1 MYLKT
6 LSIHGFKSFA
16 DKTNFE
22 FHKGVTGI
30 VGPNGCGKSNVVDAI
45 RWVLGETSAKALRGE
60 EMADVIF
67 NGTDKRKPVGMA
79 EVTLTMADCEQSL
92 NVDYNEVAI
101 CRRVFRDGRSE
112 YRLNNTVCR
121 LKDIHDLFAGTGVGR
136 AAYSI
141 MAQGQIDMLL
151 SSKPEDRR
159 TVFEEAAGITKFKG
173 QKREAL
179 RKLEYTEAN
188 LLRVQDVIAEVKRQM
203 GSLQRQAAKAKRYQ
217 VLLDDSRMLDTHLAH
232 KHYTDFSAEKSES
245 ENHVRMMTEQ
255 LEQVQARLQTAEMEA
270 LETREAYHSIESQIN
285 QLRGQIQEFRSQVQ
299 SAEGRIGFN
308 NERNEELLMRIRQ
321 NEEQIEIGRGTLD
334 QQRRDLLTADE
345 QMDLLRETIETRQ
358 AALNEHLTVHNSI
371 VPDRTRLDDDRR
383 AVREMIRQFEG
394 QIAAAESRAQSLN
407 SQISNDRQRHETL
420 AHDLQNAAHAKE
432 ASQVEFDHLQQMI
445 AELEQNR
452 NDLDER
458 AKTCARD
465 IIEKRRQRDALMEQ
479 LNELQ
484 RAVTQRRSRVEIIEQ
499 LLQKGEG
506 LAEGTQ
512 QVLKGMDNPE
522 VYSVGVRGILASSI
536 EVEPQFITPIE
547 AALRDHLQ
555 AVLLTDSELAGQI
568 LDRLANQKLGK
579 AALLPTDFA
588 TMRPQPDRQFV
599 PEGCIA
605 WAIDKVRAKPGVQDI
620 TDRLLGNVLIVDDL
634 HTALRMKR
642 TLRDVAIA
650 TMKGEFVAAD
660 GIIHGGATKE
670 EGASTLRREAEVR
683 ALKAELEGLEF
694 QLLEKEE
701 AAEQMRQQVED
712 MQREEVTLR
721 EQSQRSREE
730 FSQLTGQLS
739 VVQRALQQ
747 AVTKLES
754 VEWDQNQITTR
765 IQGAEAQ
772 IQWQL
777 EEAKVAREQLEGA
790 REHEQQLEVEMEAFL
805 RRELESSERL
815 NELRSALALEQNSLH
830 SIERQKAPMASR
842 LHELESTIHR
852 FENEIAA
859 WRGRIE
865 QSTAESARFAEQ
877 VESQRGAIAN
887 IEEHLQGRTEERAAA
902 FERVNALESQ
912 LVQLRQQAQGLSESR
927 NRIEVQLTRVDLRLE
942 NLINQVQERYNF
954 HISAFE
960 PDYHALMLTID
971 EQKRN
976 RNRGKKGV
984 AAETESASAPESSA
998 DEPSAPQPEE
1008 TVSAALADE
1017 EVDIDDITLPGEE
1030 GQPDWDFVSA
1040 IVGEVRQKLESIG
1053 PVNLDAIQEF
1063 EELEERHNFLDNQY
1077 NDLVRSKEELLEVI
1091 AKINDTTKTM
1101 FSETFAQ
1108 VRVNF
1113 QNNFRELF
1121 GPTAKADL
1129 MLIDDEDPLESGI
1142 DIIAKPPGKKLQT
1155 ITLLSGG
1162 ERSMTA
1168 VALLFSIYQVKPSP
1182 FCVLDELD
1190 APLDES
1196 NISRFLKML
1205 DNFID
1210 NSQFIIVT
1218 HNKRTMGR
1226 ADVIYGVTMQEFGVS
1241 KPVGVRMTENNERQ
1255 KRTPRQEEL
1264 QITAEVDAE
1273 ESHHRETTA
1282 PPTMIV
1288 SEDDVAAAEQAV
1300 EEAVADRTEAK
1311 AAAATK
1317 AAAKKAKKGAK
1328 AAAAMAEGDE
1338 SIEEGTEAAAES
1350 EVAEAEAA
1358 TAEAQTETEVGNED
1372 EPALAS

>member
-6 LSIHGFKSFA
+6 LTIHGFKSFA

-79 EVTLTMADCEQSL
+79 EVTLVMADCEQAL
-92 NVDYNEVAI
+92 GVDYNEVAI

-112 YRLNNTVCR
+112 YRLNGTVCR

-203 GSLQRQAAKAKRYQ
+203 GSLQRQAAKARRYQ

-232 KHYTDFSAEKSES
+232 KHYVDFSAEKSEA

-255 LEQVQARLQTAEMEA
+255 LDAVQGQLQAAEHEA

-285 QLRGQIQEFRSQVQ
+285 QLRGQMQELRSQVQ

-308 NERNEELLMRIRQ
+308 NERNEELQMRIRQ
-321 NEEQIEIGRGTLD
+321 NEEQIEHGRETLE
-334 QQRRDLLTADE
+334 QQRRELLSADE
-345 QMDLLRETIETRQ
+345 QMDHLRATIETRQ
-358 AALNEHLTVHNSI
+358 QALNEHLTHHNSI
-371 VPDRTRLDDDRR
+371 VPDRSRLDEDRR

-394 QIAAAESRAQSLN
+394 QIAASESRVQSLHH
-407 SQISNDRQRHETL
+407 QITNDRQRLETL
-420 AHDLQNAAHAKE
+420 AHDLQSAAQAK
-432 ASQVEFDHLQQMI
+432 ATSQVEFDHLQQMI
-445 AELEQNR
+445 AELEQSR

-458 AKTCARD
+458 AKTYARD
-465 IIEKRRQRDALMEQ
+465 ILEKRRQRDELMEQ

-484 RAVTQRRSRVEIIEQ
+484 RAVTQRRSRIEILEQ
-499 LLQKGEG
+499 LLLKGEG

-522 VYSVGVRGILASSI
+522 VFSVGVRGILASSI
-536 EVEPQFITPIE
+536 EVEPSFITPIE

-568 LDRLANQKLGK
+568 LDRLADQKLGK
-579 AALLPTDFA
+579 AALLPADFL
-588 TMRPQPDRQFV
+588 TMRPQPDRQLV

-605 WAIDKVRAKPGVQDI
+605 WAIDKVRAKPGIQDI
-620 TDRLLGNVLIVDDL
+620 TDRLLGNVLIVEDL

-642 TLRDVAIA
+642 TLRDVAVA
-650 TMKGEFVAAD
+650 TLKGEFIGAD
-660 GIIHGGATKE
+660 GIIHGGATQE

-683 ALKAELEGLEF
+683 ALKAELEGLEY

-701 AAEQMRQQVED
+701 AAAQLRHQLEE
-712 MQREEVTLR
+712 MQREEVALR

-730 FSQLTGQLS
+730 FSQLTGQVS

-754 VEWDQNQITTR
+754 LEWDQSQINQR
-765 IQGAEAQ
+765 IQAAEAQ
-772 IQWQL
+772 IQWQQ
-777 EEAKVAREQLEGA
+777 EEAKIAKEQLDGA

-805 RRELESSERL
+805 RRELESQERL
-815 NELRSALALEQNSLH
+815 SELRNALALEQNSLH
-830 SIERQKAPMASR
+830 AIERQKAPMSSR
-842 LHELESTIHR
+842 LHELENSIHR
-852 FENEIAA
+852 LENEIAA

-865 QSTAESARFAEQ
+865 QSHAENARFAEQ
-877 VESQRGAIAN
+877 VEGQRAAIAA
-887 IEEHLQGRTEERAAA
+887 IEEHLQGRTEERTAA

-912 LVQLRQQAQGLSESR
+912 LVQLRQQVQGLTESR

-942 NLINQVQERYNF
+942 NLVNQVQERYNF

-976 RNRGKKGV
+976 RSRGKK
-984 AAETESASAPESSA
+984 AETATAKEDPSDHSDQSDQKPEAISDS
-998 DEPSAPQPEE
+998 
-1008 TVSAALADE
+1008 E
-1017 EVDIDDITLPGEE
+1017 EVDLDEAMTLPGEE
-1030 GQPDWDFVSA
+1030 GQPDWDFVTE
-1040 IVGEVRQKLESIG
+1040 IVSELRQKLEGIG

-1063 EELEERHNFLDNQY
+1063 EELEERHNFLENQY
-1077 NDLVRSKEELLEVI
+1077 NDLVKSKEELLEVI
-1091 AKINDTTKTM
+1091 AKINETTKTM

-1129 MLIDDEDPLESGI
+1129 MLIDEGDPLESGI

-1182 FCVLDELD
+1182 F
-1190 APLDES
+1190 
-1196 NISRFLKML
+1196 
-1205 DNFID
+1205 
-1210 NSQFIIVT
+1210 
-1218 HNKRTMGR
+1218 
-1226 ADVIYGVTMQEFGVS
+1226 
-1241 KPVGVRMTENNERQ
+1241 
-1255 KRTPRQEEL
+1255 
-1264 QITAEVDAE
+1264 
-1273 ESHHRETTA
+1273 
-1282 PPTMIV
+1282 
-1288 SEDDVAAAEQAV
+1288 
-1300 EEAVADRTEAK
+1300 
-1311 AAAATK
+1311 
-1317 AAAKKAKKGAK
+1317 
-1328 AAAAMAEGDE
+1328 
-1338 SIEEGTEAAAES
+1338 
-1350 EVAEAEAA
+1350 
-1358 TAEAQTETEVGNED
+1358 
-1372 EPALAS
+1372 

>member
-79 EVTLTMADCEQSL
+79 EVILVMADCEQSL

-112 YRLNNTVCR
+112 YRLNGTVCR

-203 GSLQRQAAKAKRYQ
+203 GSLQRQAAKARRYQ

-232 KHYTDFSAEKSES
+232 KHYVDFSAEKSEA
-245 ENHVRMMTEQ
+245 ENHVRMITEQ
-255 LEQVQARLQTAEMEA
+255 LDSVQNRLQAAEHEA

-285 QLRGQIQEFRSQVQ
+285 QLRGQMQELRSQVQ

-308 NERNEELLMRIRQ
+308 NERNEELQMRIRQ
-321 NEEQIEIGRGTLD
+321 NEEQIEHGRETLE
-334 QQRRDLLTADE
+334 QQRRELLSADE
-345 QMDLLRETIETRQ
+345 QMDHLRSTIETRQ
-358 AALNEHLTVHNSI
+358 MALNEHLTLHNSI
-371 VPDRTRLDDDRR
+371 VPDRGRLDEDRR

-394 QIAAAESRAQSLN
+394 QIAAADSRVQSLN
-407 SQISNDRQRHETL
+407 GQISNDRQRHETL
-420 AHDLQNAAHAKE
+420 AHDLQSASQAK
-432 ASQVEFDHLQQMI
+432 ASSQVEFDHLQQMI

-484 RAVTQRRSRVEIIEQ
+484 RAVTQRRSRIEIIEQ

-512 QVLKGMDNPE
+512 QVLKGLDNPE
-522 VYSVGVRGILASSI
+522 VFSVGVRGILASSI

-568 LDRLANQKLGK
+568 LDRLAGHKLGK
-579 AALLPTDFA
+579 AALLPADFL
-588 TMRPQPDRQFV
+588 TMRPQPDRQLV
-599 PEGCIA
+599 PEGCVA

-620 TDRLLGNVLIVDDL
+620 TDRLLGNVLIVEDL

-642 TLRDVAIA
+642 TLRDVAVA
-650 TMKGEFVAAD
+650 TMKGEFIGAD

-683 ALKAELEGLEF
+683 ALKGELEGLEY
-694 QLLEKEE
+694 QLLEKED
-701 AAEQMRQQVED
+701 AAGQLRQQLED
-712 MQREEVTLR
+712 MQREEAAIR

-730 FSQLTGQLS
+730 FSQLTGQVS

-754 VEWDQNQITTR
+754 VEWDQSQIASR
-765 IQGAEAQ
+765 IQAAEAQ
-772 IQWQL
+772 IQWQQ

-805 RRELESSERL
+805 RRELDSQERL
-815 NELRSALALEQNSLH
+815 SELRNALALEQNSLH
-830 SIERQKAPMASR
+830 AIERQKAPMASR
-842 LHELESTIHR
+842 LHELENSIHR

-865 QSTAESARFAEQ
+865 QSLAENARFAEQ
-877 VESQRGAIAN
+877 VEGQRGAISA
-887 IEEHLQGRTEERAAA
+887 IEEHLHGRTEERAAA

-912 LVQLRQQAQGLSESR
+912 LVQLRQQAQGLTESR

-976 RNRGKKGV
+976 RSRGRK
-984 AAETESASAPESSA
+984 AEASSA
-998 DEPSAPQPEE
+998 KEDPTDATDPSDQTDPQP
-1008 TVSAALADE
+1008 APAADE
-1017 EVDIDDITLPGEE
+1017 AVDLEDAMTLPGEE
-1030 GQPDWDFVSA
+1030 GQPDWDFVTE
-1040 IVGEVRQKLESIG
+1040 IVGELRQKLEGIG

-1077 NDLVRSKEELLEVI
+1077 NDLVKSKEELLEVI
-1091 AKINDTTKTM
+1091 AKINETTKNM

-1129 MLIDDEDPLESGI
+1129 MLIDEGDPLESGI

-1241 KPVGVRMTENNERQ
+1241 KPVGVRMTSDEGAGSRKKKARSEPDELQ
-1255 KRTPRQEEL
+1255 LDAEVAAEEAHHADTVAPFHEDPDTKTAEPETPRL
-1264 QITAEVDAE
+1264 
-1273 ESHHRETTA
+1273 ES
-1282 PPTMIV
+1282 
-1288 SEDDVAAAEQAV
+1288 D
-1300 EEAVADRTEAK
+1300 EA
-1311 AAAATK
+1311 
-1317 AAAKKAKKGAK
+1317 
-1328 AAAAMAEGDE
+1328 
-1338 SIEEGTEAAAES
+1338 
-1350 EVAEAEAA
+1350 
-1358 TAEAQTETEVGNED
+1358 
-1372 EPALAS
+1372 PALAS

>member
-6 LSIHGFKSFA
+6 LTIHGFKSFA

-79 EVTLTMADCEQSL
+79 EVTLVMADCEVSL
-92 NVDYNEVAI
+92 GVDYNEVAI

-112 YRLNNTVCR
+112 YRLNGTVCR

-232 KHYTDFSAEKSES
+232 KHYTDFSAEKSEA
-245 ENHVRMMTEQ
+245 ENHVRMITEQ
-255 LEQVQARLQTAEMEA
+255 LDAVQTRLSAAEHEA

-285 QLRGQIQEFRSQVQ
+285 QLRGQAQELRSQIQ

-308 NERNEELLMRIRQ
+308 NERNEELQTRIRQ
-321 NEEQIEIGRGTLD
+321 NEEQIERGRDTLE
-334 QQRRDLLTADE
+334 QQRREMLSADE
-345 QMDLLRETIETRQ
+345 QMDLLRSAIETRQ
-358 AALNEHLTVHNSI
+358 QALNEHLTVHNSI
-371 VPDRTRLDDDRR
+371 VPDRSRLDEDRR

-394 QIAAAESRAQSLN
+394 QIAAAESRVQSLN
-407 SQISNDRQRHETL
+407 SQITNDRQRQETL
-420 AHDLQNAAHAKE
+420 AHDIQNASQARE
-432 ASQVEFDHLQQMI
+432 SSQVEFDHLQQMI

-465 IIEKRRQRDALMEQ
+465 IIEKRRQRDEIMEQ

-484 RAVTQRRSRVEIIEQ
+484 RAVTQRRSRIEIIEQ

-512 QVLKGMDNPE
+512 QVLKGLDNPE

-568 LDRLANQKLGK
+568 LDRLAEHKLGK
-579 AALLPTDFA
+579 AALIPADFA
-588 TMRPQPDRQFV
+588 TMRPQPDRQLV
-599 PEGCIA
+599 PEGAVA
-605 WAIDKVRAKPGVQDI
+605 WAIDKVRARSGVQDI
-620 TDRLLGNVLIVDDL
+620 TDRLLGNVLIVEDL
-634 HTALRMKR
+634 HAALRMKR

-650 TMKGEFVAAD
+650 TMKGEFVGAD

-683 ALKAELEGLEF
+683 TLKAELEGLEY
-694 QLLEKEE
+694 QLLEKED
-701 AAEQMRQQVED
+701 AADQMRQQLEE
-712 MQREEVTLR
+712 MQREEVSLR

-730 FSQLTGQLS
+730 FSQLTGQVS

-754 VEWDQNQITTR
+754 IEWDQSQITNR
-765 IQGAEAQ
+765 IQAAEAQ
-772 IQWQL
+772 IEWQQQ
-777 EEAKVAREQLEGA
+777 EAGVAREQLDGA

-805 RRELESSERL
+805 RRELESQERL
-815 NELRSALALEQNSLH
+815 SELRNALALEQNSLH

-842 LHELESTIHR
+842 LHELENTIHR

-865 QSTAESARFAEQ
+865 QSLSENARFSEQ
-877 VESQRGAIAN
+877 VEGQRGAISA
-887 IEEHLQGRTEERAAA
+887 IEEHLQIRTEERAEA
-902 FERVNALESQ
+902 FERVNLLESQ
-912 LVQLRQQAQGLSESR
+912 LVQLRQQSQGLSDSR
-927 NRIEVQLTRVDLRLE
+927 NRIDVQLTRVDLRLE

-971 EQKRN
+971 EQKGS
-976 RNRGKKGV
+976 RGRVEKRKATMEAREAAGEGEPAPEAGAEN
-984 AAETESASAPESSA
+984 AAEPAEAGQNAAVEGPASRSE
-998 DEPSAPQPEE
+998 DEI
-1008 TVSAALADE
+1008 D
-1017 EVDIDDITLPGEE
+1017 VDAITLPGEE
-1030 GQPDWDFVSA
+1030 GQPDWDFVTEV
-1040 IVGEVRQKLESIG
+1040 VGELRQKLEGIG

-1077 NDLVRSKEELLEVI
+1077 NDLVKSKEELLEVI
-1091 AKINDTTKTM
+1091 ARINETTKTM
-1101 FSETFAQ
+1101 FSETFQQ
-1108 VRVNF
+1108 VRINF

-1129 MLIDDEDPLESGI
+1129 MLIDEADPLESGI

-1241 KPVGVRMTENNERQ
+1241 KPVGVRMTSDEGETRRKKQ
-1255 KRTPRQEEL
+1255 AKDEGMQLE
-1264 QITAEVDAE
+1264 AEVAADETHHRDSSASEVVQAEAGAE
-1273 ESHHRETTA
+1273 EPSASEPSETSA
-1282 PPTMIV
+1282 
-1288 SEDDVAAAEQAV
+1288 S
-1300 EEAVADRTEAK
+1300 ADEP
-1311 AAAATK
+1311 
-1317 AAAKKAKKGAK
+1317 G
-1328 AAAAMAEGDE
+1328 
-1338 SIEEGTEAAAES
+1338 
-1350 EVAEAEAA
+1350 
-1358 TAEAQTETEVGNED
+1358 
-1372 EPALAS
+1372 EPALSS